1 MAAAAAAAATSSADE
16 FEEESISKWEAIRL
30 KTLADQTYTNSSND
44 LKSALKYAK
53 RAHRLCPTLH
63 GVSETLTAFKILTA
77 AAESATTP
85 HWYKILDLEPFSHI
99 NSIKKQ
105 YENLTLVLHPDKN
118 PNTSV
123 ATEAAFKLVAEAFS
137 VLNDKIRRQE
147 YDMKLRISMHGAV
160 TVEAFWTVCLSCRW
174 LHQFER
180 RYLGNKLLCPNCK
193 RGFVAVEVEYGEKVR
208 TDDERVLSRRE
219 SKRKMSSVGDIMRRS
234 ELAKESGGMNGAVSK
249 RRKAGNNGKLK
260 ENGKMIDYDY
270 DYDYD
275 DGDDDDGD
283 DEEMMTLA
291 EMQRSVKANVNV
303 SKSKVNE
310 KDKIKRSGST
320 SSKSKNQN
328 LDAMTV
334 EDSDFYDFDE
344 GRVEKSFKKG
354 QIWALYDD
362 DDGMPRHYGLIDE
375 VVSTKPFQVN
385 MSWLEPQVNG
395 DDALTSLEKTGF
407 HISCGRFKVSTKT
420 SVASLNV
427 FSHIVNCERA
437 AREVYRIYPKK
448 GSVWALYNQL
458 DRDKRRYD
466 IVVFL
471 TSYSEVHGLSM
482 AYLEKVSGLKTT
494 FRRREMGCHAIKWL
508 EKHEARLFSHQIPAR
523 KLSQEE
529 VPSLSGDCWELDP
542 ASLPTEMSK
551 T

>member
-1 MAAAAAAAATSSADE
+1 MAATSPADE

-30 KTLADQTYTNSSND
+30 KALAYQTYTNSSND

-63 GVSETLTAFKILTA
+63 GVTETLTAFKILTA
-77 AAESATTP
+77 AAESTTTTTP

-105 YENLTLVLHPDKN
+105 YENLALVLHPDN
-118 PNTSV
+118 NNNNNNNTSV
-123 ATEAAFKLVAEAFS
+123 ASEAAFKLVTEAFN
-137 VLNDKIRRQE
+137 VLNDKIRRHE
-147 YDMKLRISMHGAV
+147 YDMKLRISINGAV

-180 RYLGNKLLCPNCK
+180 KYLGNKLLCPNCK
-193 RGFVAVEVEYGEKVR
+193 NGFVAVEVEYGEKVR
-208 TDDERVLSRRE
+208 TDDERVLTRRE
-219 SKRKMSSVGDIMRRS
+219 SKRKMSSVGDIMKRS
-234 ELAKESGGMNGAVSK
+234 EPAEKSGGSNGAVSK
-249 RRKAGNNGKLK
+249 GRKVEMRKLVDD
-260 ENGKMIDYDY
+260 DYDY
-270 DYDYD
+270 GYD
-275 DGDDDDGD
+275 DEDGDGD

-291 EMQRSVKANVNV
+291 EMQRSVKTNVNV
-303 SKSKVNE
+303 SKSKVKQ
-310 KDKIKRSGST
+310 KDKRKRSGST

-328 LDAMTV
+328 VDAMTV

-375 VVSTKPFQVN
+375 VVSTNPFQVN

-395 DDALTSLEKTGF
+395 DDTLTSLEKTGF
-407 HISCGRFKVSTKT
+407 HISCGKFKVSTTT
-420 SVASLNV
+420 SVTSLNV

-437 AREVYRIYPKK
+437 ALEVYRIYPKK
-448 GSVWALYNQL
+448 GSVWALYNEL
-458 DRDKRRYD
+458 ARDRRSYD
-466 IVVFL
+466 IVLFL

-482 AYLEKVSGLKTT
+482 AYLEKVNGFKTT

-508 EKHEARLFSHQIPAR
+508 EKHDARLFSHQIPAR

-542 ASLPTEMSK
+542 ASLPTEMS
-551 T
+551 TT